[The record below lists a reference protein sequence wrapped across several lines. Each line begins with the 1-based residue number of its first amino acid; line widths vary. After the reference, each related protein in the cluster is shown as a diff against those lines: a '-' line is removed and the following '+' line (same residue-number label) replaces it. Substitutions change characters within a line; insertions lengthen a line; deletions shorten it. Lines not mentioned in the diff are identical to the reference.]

1 MLGPVDTYS
10 KPHHLHMTFDA
21 TVGGNASMMNDVSW
35 RYLAS
40 HENLTVP
47 AALVEVLGLL
57 VVPLVEQ
64 LWVQ

>member
-1 MLGPVDTYS
+1 
-10 KPHHLHMTFDA
+10 
-21 TVGGNASMMNDVSW
+21 MMNDANW

-40 HENLTVP
+40 HGNVTVP
-47 AALVEVLGLL
+47 AALVELLGLL

>member
-1 MLGPVDTYS
+1 
-10 KPHHLHMTFDA
+10 
-21 TVGGNASMMNDVSW
+21 MMNDVSW